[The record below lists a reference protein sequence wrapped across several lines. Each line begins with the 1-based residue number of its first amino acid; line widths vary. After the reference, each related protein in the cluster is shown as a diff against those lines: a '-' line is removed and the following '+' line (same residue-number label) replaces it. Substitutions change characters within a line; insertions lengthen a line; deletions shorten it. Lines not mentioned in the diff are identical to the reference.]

1 MGNIHICKKFV
12 KCLYGSYQ
20 LRLMDNSVKEK
31 SKMQDKESLLA
42 MVSHD
47 LKNPV
52 SSGILALKLLQDSKL
67 SPLNPYQQEIVG
79 NMRTALGYMKNLIE
93 NVLDRYKLDN
103 EVFNIYK
110 VQTDFNMFVN
120 SVIND
125 SKYIISDKNQT
136 IKLISNLKNPI
147 IELDSLEIQRVINN
161 LLSNSSKYS
170 PENSKITIKLY
181 EQENKIFMSIENA
194 GCKFK
199 LPNPNDIFNKFVSIN
214 DNSKSL
220 ASGLGLF
227 IVKEIINAH
236 GGDIFVE
243 SELNKFTRFTF
254 YLPRK

>member
-1 MGNIHICKKFV
+1 
-12 KCLYGSYQ
+12 
-20 LRLMDNSVKEK
+20 MDSSIKEEYK
-31 SKMQDKESLLA
+31 TQDKEALLA

-67 SPLNPYQQEIVG
+67 SPLNPYQQEILG

-103 EVFNIYK
+103 NVFNIYK
-110 VQTDFNMFVN
+110 VPIDFNLFVN
-120 SVIND
+120 SVISE
-125 SKYIISDKNQT
+125 SKYILSDKNQT
-136 IKLISNLKNPI
+136 VNLITSIKNPI
-147 IELDSLEIQRVINN
+147 IEIDSLEIQRVINN

-170 PENSKITIKLY
+170 PENSQITIKLF

-199 LPNPNDIFNKFVSIN
+199 LPNPNDIFNKFFSIN

-236 GGDIFVE
+236 GGDVFVE
-243 SELNKFTRFTF
+243 SELDKYTKFTFF
-254 YLPRK
+254 LPRK

>member
-1 MGNIHICKKFV
+1 
-12 KCLYGSYQ
+12 
-20 LRLMDNSVKEK
+20 MDSSIKEEYK
-31 SKMQDKESLLA
+31 TQDKEALLA

-67 SPLNPYQQEIVG
+67 SPLNPYQQEILG

-103 EVFNIYK
+103 NVFNIYK
-110 VQTDFNMFVN
+110 VPIDFNLFVN
-120 SVIND
+120 SVISE
-125 SKYIISDKNQT
+125 SKYILSDKNQT
-136 IKLISNLKNPI
+136 VNLITSIKNPI
-147 IELDSLEIQRVINN
+147 IEIDSLEIQRVINN

-170 PENSKITIKLY
+170 PENSQITIKLF

-199 LPNPNDIFNKFVSIN
+199 LPNPNEIYNKFFSIN
-214 DNSKSL
+214 DNTKSL

-236 GGDIFVE
+236 GGDVFVE
-243 SELNKFTRFTF
+243 SELDKFTKFTF
-254 YLPRK
+254 FLPRK

>member
-1 MGNIHICKKFV
+1 MN
-12 KCLYGSYQ
+12 
-20 LRLMDNSVKEK
+20 NSIKEQ
-31 SKMQDKESLLA
+31 SKTQDKESLLA

-67 SPLNPYQQEIVG
+67 SPLNPYQQEILS
-79 NMRTALGYMKNLIE
+79 NMMAALGYMKNLIE
-93 NVLDRYKLDN
+93 NILDRYKLNN

-110 VQTDFNMFVN
+110 IPVDFNIFVN
-120 SVIND
+120 SVID
-125 SKYIISDKNQT
+125 ESKYILSDRSQH
-136 IKLISNLKNPI
+136 INLTTEITNPL
-147 IELDSLEIQRVINN
+147 IELDTLEIKRAINN

-170 PENSKITIKLY
+170 PENSEIIIKLF
-181 EQENKIFMSIENA
+181 EKENKLYMSIENA
-194 GCKFK
+194 GCRFQ
-199 LPNPNDIFNKFVSIN
+199 LPNPNDIFNKFVSGN

-243 SELNKFTRFTF
+243 SEINKFTRFTF
-254 YLPRK
+254 FLPRK

>member
-1 MGNIHICKKFV
+1 
-12 KCLYGSYQ
+12 
-20 LRLMDNSVKEK
+20 MDSSIKEEYK
-31 SKMQDKESLLA
+31 TQDKEALLA

-67 SPLNPYQQEIVG
+67 SPLNPYQQEILG

-103 EVFNIYK
+103 NVFNIYK
-110 VQTDFNMFVN
+110 VPIDFNLFVN
-120 SVIND
+120 SVISE
-125 SKYIISDKNQT
+125 SKYILSDKNQT
-136 IKLISNLKNPI
+136 VNLITSIKNPI
-147 IELDSLEIQRVINN
+147 IEIDSLEIQRVINN
-161 LLSNSSKYS
+161 LLSNPSKYS
-170 PENSKITIKLY
+170 PENSQITIKLF

-199 LPNPNDIFNKFVSIN
+199 LPNPNDIFNKFFSIN

-236 GGDIFVE
+236 GGDVFVE
-243 SELNKFTRFTF
+243 SELDKFTKFTF
-254 YLPRK
+254 FLPRK

>member
-1 MGNIHICKKFV
+1 
-12 KCLYGSYQ
+12 
-20 LRLMDNSVKEK
+20 MDSSIKEEYK
-31 SKMQDKESLLA
+31 TQDKEALLA

-67 SPLNPYQQEIVG
+67 SPLNPYQQEILG

-103 EVFNIYK
+103 NVFNIYK
-110 VQTDFNMFVN
+110 VPIDFNLFVN
-120 SVIND
+120 SVISE
-125 SKYIISDKNQT
+125 SKYILSDKNQT
-136 IKLISNLKNPI
+136 VNLITSIKNPI
-147 IELDSLEIQRVINN
+147 IEIDSLEIQRVINN
-161 LLSNSSKYS
+161 LLSNLSKYS
-170 PENSKITIKLY
+170 PENPQITIKLF

-199 LPNPNDIFNKFVSIN
+199 LPNPNDIFNKFFSIN

-236 GGDIFVE
+236 GGDVFVE
-243 SELNKFTRFTF
+243 SELDKFTKFTF
-254 YLPRK
+254 FLPRK

>member
-1 MGNIHICKKFV
+1 
-12 KCLYGSYQ
+12 
-20 LRLMDNSVKEK
+20 MDSSIKEEYK
-31 SKMQDKESLLA
+31 TQDKEALLA

-67 SPLNPYQQEIVG
+67 SPLNPYQQEILG

-103 EVFNIYK
+103 NVFNIYK
-110 VQTDFNMFVN
+110 VPIDFNLFVN
-120 SVIND
+120 SVISE
-125 SKYIISDKNQT
+125 SKYILSDKNQT
-136 IKLISNLKNPI
+136 VNLITSIKNPI
-147 IELDSLEIQRVINN
+147 IEIDSLEIQRVINN

-170 PENSKITIKLY
+170 PENSQITIKLF
-181 EQENKIFMSIENA
+181 EQKNKIFMSIENA

-199 LPNPNDIFNKFVSIN
+199 LPNPNDIFNKFFSIN

-236 GGDIFVE
+236 GGDVFVE
-243 SELNKFTRFTF
+243 SELDKFTKFTF
-254 YLPRK
+254 FLPRK

>member
-1 MGNIHICKKFV
+1 
-12 KCLYGSYQ
+12 
-20 LRLMDNSVKEK
+20 MDNSIKEEYK
-31 SKMQDKESLLA
+31 TQDKEALLA

-67 SPLNPYQQEIVG
+67 SPLNPYQQEILG

-110 VQTDFNMFVN
+110 VPIDFNLFVH
-120 SVIND
+120 SVISE
-125 SKYIISDKNQT
+125 SKYILSDKNQT
-136 IKLISNLKNPI
+136 VNLITSLKNPI
-147 IELDSLEIQRVINN
+147 IEIDSLEIQRVINN

-170 PENSKITIKLY
+170 PENSQITIKIF

-199 LPNPNDIFNKFVSIN
+199 LPNPNDIFNKFFSIN

-254 YLPRK
+254 FLPRK

>member
-1 MGNIHICKKFV
+1 
-12 KCLYGSYQ
+12 
-20 LRLMDNSVKEK
+20 MDSSIKEEYK
-31 SKMQDKESLLA
+31 TQDKEALLA

-67 SPLNPYQQEIVG
+67 SPLNPYQQEILG

-103 EVFNIYK
+103 NVFNIYK
-110 VQTDFNMFVN
+110 VPIDFNLFVN
-120 SVIND
+120 SVISE
-125 SKYIISDKNQT
+125 SKYILSDKNQT
-136 IKLISNLKNPI
+136 VNLITSIKNPI
-147 IELDSLEIQRVINN
+147 IEIDSLEIQRVINN

-170 PENSKITIKLY
+170 PENSQITIKLF

-199 LPNPNDIFNKFVSIN
+199 LPNPNDIFNKFFSIN

-236 GGDIFVE
+236 GGDVFVE
-243 SELNKFTRFTF
+243 SELDKFTKFTF
-254 YLPRK
+254 FLPRK